1 MRIYIKRFGE
11 YAGEY
16 IIFDTINEAIEE
28 LSGNYAHLNT
38 NKQDLTLPKTEV
50 FPIWFTGTQG
60 DWVRTDDG
68 RVVQIFKLDFLYKYK
83 RNGEKIKFRNGKD
96 YYTAY
101 FKVCFG
107 TYTYYTLKS
116 GEFKIYRTMNA
127 DLVLLKDY
135 AVDTGALSQSFEHRP
150 FGKYLTNQK
159 KLFCYWLSRNGCDPE
174 DAYLRSLKG
183 EVHPKDKKYILEKAL
198 TLMQDEYVIE
208 ELKWYM
214 SKDKTFLERMQE
226 AFKERNLT
234 PERFAEELDNGLKA
248 CTNPEKIEK
257 VDTKTGELIVVERPN
272 KKMGGL
278 GHLAWVRTLGQA
290 VSSVENPQPAKALLP
305 EDTGA
310 ERYVAPSAPEDI
322 MQKVEASFVT
332 VSNVKTK

>member
-11 YAGEY
+11 YKGEY

-28 LSGNYAHLNT
+28 LSGDYAYLNT

-50 FPIWFTGTQG
+50 FPIWYTGQKG

-68 RVVQIFKLDFLYKYK
+68 RVVQIYELNYLYKYK
-83 RNGEKIKFRNGKD
+83 RNGERMTFRNGKP

-107 TYTYYTLKS
+107 TYNYYTLKS
-116 GEFKIYRTMNA
+116 GEYRIYNTMNA

-135 AVDTGALSQSFEHRP
+135 AVDTGSLSRSFEHRP
-150 FGKYLTNQK
+150 FGKYLTDDK

-174 DAYLRSLKG
+174 DAFIRANKG
-183 EVHPKDKKYILEKAL
+183 KIHWKDKKYILEKAL
-198 TLMQDEYVIE
+198 TLMQDPYVIE
-208 ELKWYM
+208 ELKYYM

-248 CTNPEKIEK
+248 CTTPETIEK
-257 VDTKTGELIVVERPN
+257 LDKNGQPIIIERPN

-290 VSSVENPQPAKALLP
+290 VASVENPAQPKGLLT

-310 ERYVAPSAPEDI
+310 EKYVAPEAPENV
-322 MQKVEASFVT
+322 MQKVEASFSV
-332 VSNVKTK
+332 VSNK

>member
-1 MRIYIKRFGE
+1 MRVYIKRFGE

-16 IIFDTINEAIEE
+16 LIFDTINEAIEE
-28 LSGNYAHLNT
+28 LSGDYAHLNT
-38 NKQDLTLPKTEV
+38 NKQDLTLPKLEV
-50 FPIWFTGTQG
+50 FPIWFTGTKG

-68 RVVQIFKLDFLYKYK
+68 RVTQLYEVNYLYKYL
-83 RNGEKIKFRNGKD
+83 RNGSKKKFRNGLD

-107 TYTYYTLKS
+107 IYSYYTLKS
-116 GEFKIYRTMNA
+116 GEYKIYRTMNA
-127 DLVLLKDY
+127 DLILLKDY
-135 AVDTGALSQSFEHRP
+135 AVDTGALYQSFEHRP
-150 FGKYLTNQK
+150 FGKYLTNGK

-174 DAYLRSLKG
+174 DAYIRAHKN
-183 EVHPKDKKYILEKAL
+183 EIHHKNKKYILEKAL
-198 TLMQDEYVIE
+198 TLMQDQYVIE

-214 SKDKTFLERMQE
+214 SKDKTFLERMKE
-226 AFKERNLT
+226 SFKTHNLT

-248 CTNPEKIEK
+248 CTTPETIEK
-257 VDTKTGELIVVERPN
+257 VNTKTGELTTVERPN

-290 VSSVENPQPAKALLP
+290 VASVENPTEPKGLLS

-310 ERYVAPSAPEDI
+310 ERYVAPSAPEEV
-322 MQKVEASFVT
+322 MQKVEASFT
-332 VSNVKTK
+332 SGNGKSK